1 MQTITCGHYPKKIKY
16 KMKQLPEANMPET
29 IAQDRATNT
38 FSDIVIN
45 KLHPNQIA
53 LYEQQ
58 IKEDY
63 PEIYEAYPNS
73 ELIALIMLD
82 INYDFVYGLE
92 GIKHENYENEVNA
105 IDYSSEL
112 YPQIMERCPDIKDD
126 LRRKHAALVEKN
138 SEINSVYSSII
149 KAQLS
154 ILTDFFDENLTRLN
168 LLRRCNATTRAE
180 ELSDPLLKS
189 KKEVEKKKILALNI
203 EIRKLI
209 SGNKDLITT
218 FHVKEQIEA
227 YSDLKFIR
235 YSNQGYYMIAQK
247 EGIKVIIAYMVQV
260 FIDGNE
266 EINLGSIYQFD
277 IGMFFERIPKRFW
290 CATHREKQIDSI
302 FED

>member
-1 MQTITCGHYPKKIKY
+1 MNLNNQ
-16 KMKQLPEANMPET
+16 QLEANMPEKT
-29 IAQDRATNT
+29 VPERTVNT
-38 FSDIVIN
+38 YADLVIE

-53 LYEQQ
+53 FYEQQ

-63 PEIYEAYPNS
+63 PEIYKAYPNS

-92 GIKHENYENEVNA
+92 GIKLKNYEIEVDA
-105 IDYSSEL
+105 IDYSSEM
-112 YPQIMERCPDIKDD
+112 YPQIMDRCPEIKDD
-126 LRRKHAALVEKN
+126 LRHKHTALVEKN
-138 SEINSVYSSII
+138 SEINSVYACII
-149 KAQLS
+149 KAQLI
-154 ILTDFFDENLTRLN
+154 ILSELLNENMTRLN
-168 LLRRCNATTRAE
+168 LLRRCNATTKAE

-209 SGNKDLITT
+209 SNNKDLIMT

-235 YSNQGYYMIAQK
+235 YSNKGYYMIAQK
-247 EGIKVIIAYMVQV
+247 EGIKIIIAYMVQV

-266 EINLGSIYQFD
+266 EIDLGSIYQFD
-277 IGMFFERIPKRFW
+277 IGMFFEKVPKRFW
-290 CATHREKQIDSI
+290 CAAHREKQIDSI